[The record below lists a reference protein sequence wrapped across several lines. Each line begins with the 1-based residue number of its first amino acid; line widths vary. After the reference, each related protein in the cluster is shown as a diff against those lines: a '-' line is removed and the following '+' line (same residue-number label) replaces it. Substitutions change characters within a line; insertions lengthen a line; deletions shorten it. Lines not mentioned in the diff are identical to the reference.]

1 MASTREYVAFP
12 PFEKGGQGGFALR
25 HSQKQIPLCPPFSK
39 GEKAKAEKAAAE
51 KAAGEKAAGEKAA
64 GEKAAA
70 EKAAAETAEG
80 GEA

>member
-39 GEKAKAEKAAAE
+39 GEKAKAEKAA
-51 KAAGEKAAGEKAA
+51 GEKAAGEKAK
-64 GEKAAA
+64 GK
-70 EKAAAETAEG
+70 KAAAETAEG